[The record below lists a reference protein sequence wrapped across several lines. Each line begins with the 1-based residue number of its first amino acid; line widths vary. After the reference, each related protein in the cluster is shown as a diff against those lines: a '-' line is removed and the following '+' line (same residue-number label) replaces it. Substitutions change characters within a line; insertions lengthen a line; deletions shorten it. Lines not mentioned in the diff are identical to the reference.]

1 MTSLKEL
8 KNDLERRMK
17 GALEALEHEFAGLRT
32 GRASV
37 ALLDPIKVNVWGQD
51 MPINQVA
58 SVSVPEPRMISVQVW
73 DKSNTAAVEK
83 AIRESNLGLN
93 PASDGQLI
101 RCPIPPLNEER
112 RLELTKVAKGYTEDA
127 RVAVRNVRRH
137 GMDETK
143 RLQKDKVISEDM
155 AHEWHDEIQ
164 TLTDQYIKKLDDI
177 LSHKE
182 QEIMQV

>member
-8 KNDLERRMK
+8 KNDLQRRMK
-17 GALEALEHEFAGLRT
+17 GAVEALEHEFTGLRT

-73 DKSNTAAVEK
+73 DKSNVSAIEK
-83 AIRESNLGLN
+83 AIRESHLGLN

-101 RCPIPPLNEER
+101 RIPIPPLNEER
-112 RLELTKVAKGYTEDA
+112 RAELVKVAKGYTEEA

-137 GMDETK
+137 GMDEVK
-143 RLQKDKVISEDM
+143 KLQKAKTISDDE
-155 AHEWHDEIQ
+155 AHDWHDEVQ
-164 TLTDQYIKKLDDI
+164 ELTDEYIKKLDSVLD
-177 LSHKE
+177 HKE